1 MRRKLR
7 PKVKTRPMCYPEFD
21 TYLDRVSASLF
32 EGEDLAELEER
43 SYREA
48 LAEEARE
55 EPWSV
60 ETKREKGRKKPK

>member
-1 MRRKLR
+1 MRRKLKS
-7 PKVKTRPMCYPEFD
+7 KVKTRPMCYPEFD

-43 SYREA
+43 SFRDA
-48 LAEEARE
+48 LAEEAEE

-60 ETKREKGRKKPK
+60 EPKREKSQKKSK